1 MTRRFKDYSDIL
13 HYHSIHRGEKTALYH
28 ENDSI
33 SYSLLE
39 NRADRF
45 GNMMKS
51 LGIMPK
57 ARIVLALPDC
67 PDAFY
72 AFLGGMK
79 YGVRPILLSPD
90 MPQSSY
96 EYVLRD
102 AEPSALIT
110 ISSSYAVKA
119 AAGSSILTLCIDD
132 RRYAELSEKASAS
145 PVPCVSSSPSGSS
158 GSPGSLFSSVAS
170 DDEFDFM
177 LYSSG
182 STGGPKGVPH
192 SQDDMLFCAEHYGG
206 GILDMSEDDIV
217 LSASKLNFAYGLGN
231 SLIFPLYF
239 GASVVLPP
247 RASGPADIFQI
258 FDLIEERRPS
268 LFFAVPTVYNIMVK
282 TMSEEVSFS
291 SLRLCVSAG
300 EALPAGVHHEWRRLT
315 GLEILDGIGSTE
327 ALHIF
332 ISNRPGDTKPGKT
345 GFIVPG
351 YEARLIDV
359 DGRPVS
365 PGQPGTLLIR
375 GKSTAHRYW
384 NRPDATAKTMLED
397 SWLNTGDIFIEEDGC
412 YTYQGRVDDMFK
424 TGGNWVSPV
433 RVEEVLRD
441 HPAVL
446 ECAVTSG
453 QWEGL
458 LRPLAFVVLKKGY
471 EKETGLARQMRSLV
485 MERLPAYMCPVKFI
499 FTDSLPKTGTG
510 KIQRFALR

>member
-1 MTRRFKDYSDIL
+1 MTRRFKDYAEVL
-13 HYHSIHRGEKTALYH
+13 HYHAVHRGEKTALYH
-28 ENDSI
+28 EHDCI
-33 SYSLLE
+33 SYGLLE
-39 NRADRF
+39 NNADRF
-45 GNMMKS
+45 GNILKS

-72 AFLGGMK
+72 AFLGGMR

-110 ISSSYAVKA
+110 IGSSDAAKA
-119 AAGSSILTLCIDD
+119 AAGSSILTLRIDD
-132 RRYAELSEKASAS
+132 RGYADLSEKASTA
-145 PVPCVSSSPSGSS
+145 PVPPTVSG
-158 GSPGSLFSSVAS
+158 
-170 DDEFDFM
+170 DEFDFM

-192 SQDDMLFCAEHYGG
+192 SQDDMLFCAEHYAG
-206 GILDMSEDDIV
+206 GILQMSEEDIV

-239 GASVVLPP
+239 GASAVLPP
-247 RASGPADIFQI
+247 RASGPANVFQI
-258 FDLIEERRPS
+258 FDLIEERRPT
-268 LFFAVPTVYNIMVK
+268 LLFAVPTVYNIMVK

-300 EALPAGVHHEWRRLT
+300 EALPAGVYHEWKRFT

-332 ISNRPGDTKPGKT
+332 ISNRRGNTRPGKT

-351 YEARLIDV
+351 YEARIIDE

-375 GKSTAHRYW
+375 GESTAHGYW
-384 NRPDATAKTMLED
+384 NRPDATAKTMLEEG
-397 SWLNTGDIFIEEDGC
+397 WLNTGDVFIEEEGC
-412 YTYQGRVDDMFK
+412 FTYQGRADDMFK

-453 QWEGL
+453 RWEGL
-458 LRPLAFVVLKKGY
+458 LRPLAHVVLKKGY

-485 MERLPAYMCPVKFI
+485 MERLPAYMCPVKFV